1 MPAGCDPKTDRDHRS
16 RLQLQIRV
24 IRSLPAVALAKEGY
38 PWLITQKRSAG
49 RSYPPGAVF
58 SLRLELF
65 PVLLRGE
72 PELDTAV
79 FENDHERVGVTRVQI
94 ATVHVNCQRSPCIL
108 DPLYSRRKRAIE
120 LSAVRSNFYFVTF
133 YFSASSSTCF
143 SCDV

>member
-1 MPAGCDPKTDRDHRS
+1 MVDH
-16 RLQLQIRV
+16 
-24 IRSLPAVALAKEGY
+24 
-38 PWLITQKRSAG
+38 QKRSAG
-49 RSYPPGAVF
+49 RSYPPSAVF

-65 PVLLRGE
+65 PGLLRGE